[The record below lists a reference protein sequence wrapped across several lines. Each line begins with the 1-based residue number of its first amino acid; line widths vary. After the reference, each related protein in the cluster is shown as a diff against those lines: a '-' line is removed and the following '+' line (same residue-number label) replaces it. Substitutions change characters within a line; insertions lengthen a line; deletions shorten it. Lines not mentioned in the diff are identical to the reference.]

1 MRTQSTIGRHR
12 PETHDPR
19 STALAP
25 SSLIAHRSYL
35 LHALTCSRAHVLA
48 AFAALTL
55 IALPGTA
62 GAQSLFLVPPQPP
75 PLSDEEEYDP
85 ASPVYAV
92 SLISVQ
98 PPQPP
103 SYKVHDLVTIV
114 IDETSR
120 QTAEQKLKAEKEFE
134 LDAQMGAILDFIKLL
149 EGRLEASDQENV
161 PLIRT
166 DYNGD
171 FDGKGRFE
179 RNDRFNA
186 RITAE
191 IIDLK
196 PNGTLVLEARKRIDK
211 GEEIQ
216 EMVLSGVCRREDI
229 TTNNTIL
236 SSQLASMTLISRHEG
251 PVEDVATKG
260 IITKVLEF
268 LFAF

>member
-1 MRTQSTIGRHR
+1 MGNEQQATGNKRQLG
-12 PETHDPR
+12 THVHCPL
-19 STALAP
+19 S
-25 SSLIAHRSYL
+25 IVHCL
-35 LHALTCSRAHVLA
+35 LHPLI
-48 AFAALTL
+48 AFAALVL
-55 IALPGTA
+55 LALPRSA

-103 SYKVHDLVTIV
+103 SYKVHDLVSII

-120 QTAEQKLKAEKEFE
+120 QTAEQKLKAEKEYE
-134 LDAQMGAILDFIKLL
+134 LDARIGPYLDWSELL
-149 EGRLEASDQENV
+149 GLRLQPGDRDNI
-161 PLIRT
+161 PLIGA

-196 PNGTLVLEARKRIDK
+196 PNGTLVVEARKRIDK
-211 GEEIQ
+211 GKEVQ

-236 SSQLASMTLISRHEG
+236 SSQLANLTLISRHEG
-251 PVEDVATKG
+251 QVEDVATKG
-260 IITKVLEF
+260 VITRVLEF